1 MAFTTGSMSVSYTHL
16 DVYKRQQQ
24 FCEKALR
31 SLAAFDTMIADV
43 QCALRGTDHFHAACK
58 RILWLLH
65 KYDPVRPAADAVKA
79 VGLGKVSRLAG
90 KQLGQHTSGKDISQ
104 IGKQQAQGIDVYKRQ
119 PARLSPQ
126 DRLSWPGLRECP
138 RRDPVRQSQQ

>member
-1 MAFTTGSMSVSYTHL
+1 MQQCIPFPWPEQIYGVINTGYSILGCARNAKGDITRAPESPPTVPSSRTRTHASVG
-16 DVYKRQQQ
+16 RPRQQ

-65 KYDPVRPAADAVKA
+65 QYGPVRPAADAVKA
-79 VGLGKVSRLAG
+79 VGLRKGFAPMGSRMSN
-90 KQLGQHTSGKDISQ
+90 T
-104 IGKQQAQGIDVYKRQ
+104 
-119 PARLSPQ
+119 P
-126 DRLSWPGLRECP
+126 
-138 RRDPVRQSQQ
+138 PVKI